1 MTGLVFSQEDIGNAQ
16 TGSNWRVLLSYFNL
30 VQILESSGIGL
41 IYGLRFYSIGQLTQ
55 EDTTKYIR
63 TNALLYEYY
72 KQAREMIPQDIG
84 KILQKLFTSD
94 EYILVNTR
102 YQLTRV
108 VAQTLYRRHLVSND
122 ILQIRHCYLLC
133 RILINNDKVLH
144 KLNDSNL

>member
-1 MTGLVFSQEDIGNAQ
+1 MFKMPKVAFQFYEMDPRTCLLFSQEDIGNAQ

-102 YQLTRV
+102 YQLTRGSV
-108 VAQTLYRRHLVSND
+108 TNDLDKNDDLMTALVI
-122 ILQIRHCYLLC
+122 ILQ
-133 RILINNDKVLH
+133 
-144 KLNDSNL
+144 

>member
-102 YQLTRV
+102 YQLTRGGV
-108 VAQTLYRRHLVSND
+108 INDRLQT
-122 ILQIRHCYLLC
+122 CFPFEYLMPN
-133 RILINNDKVLH
+133 LINKIICVTH
-144 KLNDSNL
+144 